1 MSFNISKQYS
11 LIGLGIASLGIAGFF
26 GLQTLY
32 LSATVA
38 ALGAYALFPEKVG
51 NFVKNNR
58 PLLLGGAVGFLW
70 WGPLGMLTLGYLG
83 HFLSEKYDQATQKA
97 EQVLNTL
104 NYAAEPVRVIGNAP
118 RSLWNSFKDALNLS
132 TEAPIDLR
140 EDGLDAANVLRFQA
154 PTPIARIE
162 ARPSSLV
169 ENNED
174 FVLSG
179 RRRYSN

>member
-1 MSFNISKQYS
+1 MSLEITKKYS
-11 LIGLGIASLGIAGFF
+11 LIGLGITSLAIAGFF

-70 WGPLGMLTLGYLG
+70 WGPLGMLTLGYVG
-83 HFLSEKYDQATQKA
+83 HFLAEKYEQASQKA

-104 NYAAEPVRVIGNAP
+104 NYAAEPVRVLQSAP
-118 RSLWNSFKDALNLS
+118 RSLWNSIKDALNLS
-132 TEAPIDLR
+132 TEAPIDLH
-140 EDGLDAANVLRFQA
+140 ESGLASANVLQFQTPA
-154 PTPIARIE
+154 PRARVE
-162 ARPSSLV
+162 VRPSMLK
-169 ENNED
+169 NNED
-174 FVLSG
+174 FVPSG

>member
-1 MSFNISKQYS
+1 MSINISKQYS

-118 RSLWNSFKDALNLS
+118 RSLWNSFKDAFNFSQEPDVADIALENS
-132 TEAPIDLR
+132 
-140 EDGLDAANVLRFQA
+140 ANVIRFQA
-154 PTPIARIE
+154 PAPLARIASHENEEGAPIAR
-162 ARPSSLV
+162 RT
-169 ENNED
+169 
-174 FVLSG
+174 LS
-179 RRRYSN
+179 R